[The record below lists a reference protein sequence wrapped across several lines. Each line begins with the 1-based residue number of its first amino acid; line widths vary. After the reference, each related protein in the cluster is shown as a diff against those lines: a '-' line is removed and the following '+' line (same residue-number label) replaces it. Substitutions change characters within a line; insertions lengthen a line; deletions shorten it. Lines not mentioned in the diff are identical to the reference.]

1 MTTPAGKFALVNV
14 ETGESFVFKY
24 FPTKINTNRRT
35 NWQPQDVTTGVQPL
49 FYQNIEPRRLSIDR
63 LLLDRSDTNQSVKSD
78 LTRLLYFQDETDKG
92 RPPSLFAVWGEYQEL
107 VVLEEV
113 DYEQDF
119 FTPEGDPIR
128 AWVSL
133 HLLEIQEA
141 GVNTDSKIVDVDD
154 EAANFDPL
162 GNF

>member
-14 ETGESFVFKY
+14 ETGESFVFQY
-24 FPTKINTNRRT
+24 FPTSIHANSRT
-35 NWQPQDVTTGVQPL
+35 NWTPQDVTTGVQPL
-49 FYQNIEPRRLSIDR
+49 FYQNTAPRSLSIDR
-63 LLLDRSDTNQSVKSD
+63 LLLDRSDTNQSVRSD
-78 LTRLLYFQDETDKG
+78 LARLLYFQEETGKG

-119 FTPEGDPIR
+119 FTPDGDPVR

-133 HLLEIQEA
+133 RMLEIQES
-141 GVNTDSKIVDVDD
+141 GESTSVKITEDVDAD
-154 EAANFDPL
+154 TRPRTV
-162 GNF
+162 GP